1 MSFDKN
7 EVLTL
12 VKEGNVDKLVTYEI
26 FYGRVLRM
34 MRSIESFLFSEA
46 ALNLTMNLCAFF
58 ISAPVCWPIR
68 PERGR
73 VDSWS

>member
-34 MRSIESFLFSEA
+34 SVVSNLSCFLK
-46 ALNLTMNLCAFF
+46 LL
-58 ISAPVCWPIR
+58 
-68 PERGR
+68 
-73 VDSWS
+73 